1 MTSSR
6 RAVYIRVSKSSGMA
20 ELRTVGPVPM
30 TCAVNPESAVGQRLT
45 QQVVEVVI
53 HLRHP
58 VAGEKVLVLPHNWSL
73 KAHHGIYPRGKLSL
87 DPELGVR
94 AILAA
99 AIGHAIVNYQDLAVV
114 AQINAAP

>member
-1 MTSSR
+1 M
-6 RAVYIRVSKSSGMA
+6 
-20 ELRTVGPVPM
+20 
-30 TCAVNPESAVGQRLT
+30 
-45 QQVVEVVI
+45 

-58 VAGEKVLVLPHNWSL
+58 VAGEKVLVLPRDRPL
-73 KAHHGIYPRGKLSL
+73 KAHHGIHPRGKLSL

-99 AIGHAIVNYQDLAVV
+99 AIGDAIVNYQDLAVV